1 MSMNIHHLQAPLTAA
16 DLLPLR
22 AGDEVRLNG
31 HIYVARD
38 AAHQRL
44 AALLA
49 AGEALP
55 FDPVGQILYYMGPTP
70 PQPGQVI
77 GSAGP
82 TTAGRVDRY
91 TPALLAAGIKATV
104 GKGFRSAEVRAAM
117 VEHRAVYLAAI
128 GGAGAL
134 ISQSII
140 GREIIAWPELGTEA
154 LQQLEVRE
162 FLCFVVNDL
171 LGNDL
176 YEQGKAAFQQKI
188 SNHALGSIA

>member
-1 MSMNIHHLQAPLTAA
+1 MSVTVHHLQAPLTRA

-22 AGDEVRLNG
+22 AGDEVRLDG
-31 HIYVARD
+31 QLYVARD

-49 AGEALP
+49 AGEPLP
-55 FDPVGQILYYMGPTP
+55 FDPVGQIIYYMGPTP
-70 PQPGQVI
+70 AQPGQVI

-104 GKGFRSAEVRAAM
+104 GKGFRSPAVRAAM
-117 VEHRAVYLAAI
+117 VEHGAVYLAAI

-134 ISQSII
+134 ISQSIV
-140 GREIIAWPELGTEA
+140 GREIIAWPELGAEA
-154 LQQLEVRE
+154 LQRLEVRD

-171 LGNDL
+171 AGNDL
-176 YEQGKAAFQQKI
+176 YEQGKAAFQK
-188 SNHALGSIA
+188 A

>member
-1 MSMNIHHLQAPLTAA
+1 MSAAVSHVLHTPLTTA

-22 AGDEVRLNG
+22 AGDAVHLNG
-31 HIYVARD
+31 PLYVARD

-44 AALLA
+44 IALLE
-49 AGEALP
+49 AGKPLP
-55 FDPVGQILYYMGPTP
+55 FAPAGQVLYYMGPTP

-91 TPALLAAGIKATV
+91 TPALLAAGIKATI
-104 GKGFRSAEVRAAM
+104 GKGYRSHAVRAAM
-117 VEHRAVYLAAI
+117 VAEQAIYLAAI

-134 ISQSII
+134 ISQSIVE
-140 GREIIAWPELGTEA
+140 RTVIAWPELGTEA
-154 LQQLEVRE
+154 VQRLVVRD

-171 LGNDL
+171 AGNDL
-176 YEQGKAAFQQKI
+176 YEQGKAAFGGK
-188 SNHALGSIA
+188 GSS

>member
-1 MSMNIHHLQAPLTAA
+1 MSTTIHHLQASLTVA

-31 HIYVARD
+31 QLYVARD
-38 AAHQRL
+38 AAHQRM

-49 AGEALP
+49 AGEPLP
-55 FDPVGQILYYMGPTP
+55 FDPAGQIIYYMGPTP
-70 PQPGQVI
+70 PQPGQVV

-82 TTAGRVDRY
+82 TTSGRVDRY

-104 GKGFRSAEVRAAM
+104 GKGFRSLEVRAAM
-117 VEHRAVYLAAI
+117 VQQQAVYLAAI
-128 GGAGAL
+128 GGTGAL

-140 GREIIAWPELGTEA
+140 ACEVIAWPELGTEA
-154 LQQLEVRE
+154 LQRLTVRD

-176 YEQGKAAFQQKI
+176 YEQGKAAF
-188 SNHALGSIA
+188 AAP

>member
-1 MSMNIHHLQAPLTAA
+1 MSTTIHHLHAPLTVA

-22 AGDEVRLNG
+22 AGDEVRLKG
-31 HIYVARD
+31 QLYVARD
-38 AAHQRL
+38 AAHQRM

-49 AGEALP
+49 AGEPLP
-55 FDPVGQILYYMGPTP
+55 FDPVGQIIYYMGPTP

-104 GKGFRSAEVRAAM
+104 GKGFRAPEVRAAM
-117 VEHRAVYLAAI
+117 VQQQAVYLAAI
-128 GGAGAL
+128 GGTGAL

-140 GREIIAWPELGTEA
+140 ACEVIAWPELGTEA
-154 LQQLEVRE
+154 LQRLTVRD

-176 YEQGKAAFQQKI
+176 YEQGKAAFT
-188 SNHALGSIA
+188 SPR

>member
-1 MSMNIHHLQAPLTAA
+1 MKTHHLQAPLSVAA
-16 DLLPLR
+16 LKPLQS
-22 AGDEVRLNG
+22 GDEVRFNG
-31 HIYVARD
+31 TIYVARD
-38 AAHQRL
+38 AAHQRM

-49 AGEALP
+49 AGDPLP

-82 TTAGRVDRY
+82 TTSGRVDRY
-91 TPALLAAGIKATV
+91 TPALLAAGIKATI

-117 VEHRAVYLAAI
+117 VKEQAVYLAAI

-134 ISQSII
+134 ISQSIVD
-140 GREIIAWPELGTEA
+140 REIVAWPELGTEA
-154 LQQLEVRE
+154 LQRLTVRD

-171 LGNDL
+171 AGNDL
-176 YEQGKAAFQQKI
+176 YEEGKAKF
-188 SNHALGSIA
+188 SGR